1 MDFLNGKIRPMYC
14 KYLAAVIGAAVL
26 AVLAWGGLLVFQ
38 GPVLTFF
45 GADASMLALAERYME
60 PIRYVFPLFLFNQM
74 LSAFLRNDK
83 NPGLATLGMLS
94 GAVQRVRRLL
104 LRIHLRHGDLR
115 CGACHGHRLR
125 HSLFGDD
132 ETFRQKQEHLF
143 RRVLDDSQYG
153 VPQPL
158 YGRHSPAHLAGRKR
172 PLY

>member
-1 MDFLNGKIRPMYC
+1 MDFLNGKIRPMYR

-83 NPGLATLGMLS
+83 NPGLATLGVLS
-94 GAVQRVRRLL
+94 GGCSTCSE
-104 LRIHLRHGDLR
+104 IT
-115 CGACHGHRLR
+115 
-125 HSLFGDD
+125 S
-132 ETFRQKQEHLF
+132 
-143 RRVLDDSQYG
+143 SY
-153 VPQPL
+153 
-158 YGRHSPAHLAGRKR
+158 SPATWGSTVRGLPR
-172 PLY
+172 PSAPAFPFW